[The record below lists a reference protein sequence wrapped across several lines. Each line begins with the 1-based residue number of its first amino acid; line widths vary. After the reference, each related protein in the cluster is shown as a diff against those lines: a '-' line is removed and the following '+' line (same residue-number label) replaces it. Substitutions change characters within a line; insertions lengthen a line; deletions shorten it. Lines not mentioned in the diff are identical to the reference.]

1 MWIKWKKIFIC
12 PILENLKDYKYKFEQ
27 FIIDKKEN
35 IIIDNSLIT
44 KDHINNMVS
53 CEN

>member
-1 MWIKWKKIFIC
+1 MSDISNNNK
-12 PILENLKDYKYKFEQ
+12 NLYL
-27 FIIDKKEN
+27 IKKEN